1 LSNNDDSATLVREE
15 IRVIYYNKQK
25 YPVTFKMKITEAV
38 RSKFPTSKLTSVSRK
53 Q

>member
-15 IRVIYYNKQK
+15 IRAIYYNKQK
-25 YPVTFKMKITEAV
+25 YPVTFKMENTEAV
-38 RSKFPTSKLTSVSRK
+38 CSTFPTSMLTSVSSK